1 MREGVKVR
9 RACRIMGISTASPY
23 RKPAPGNDAELR
35 EKLRET
41 WRPNMGYRMAH
52 ALVKPAFGR
61 LNVKRV
67 HRIWKEEKL
76 GRMKRYRKKRTSETV
91 PLSAERP
98 NHVWCIDFIFD
109 SCLNGTKLKILAVKD
124 EFTKECLV
132 LEVRTRFRSRDVQ
145 RTLEACFAEYGV
157 PERLRS
163 DNGSEFI
170 ARTLAV
176 FLAQSGTGAHF
187 IAPGSPWQN
196 GFIESFNSR
205 LRAECLDVEVF
216 YNLADSQV
224 KLAVYRRWY
233 NEERPHS
240 SIGNVAPALFRARS
254 LDSGWATPSL
264 HPKSAM
270 TQTTAET
277 LVIPSS

>member
-1 MREGVKVR
+1 MQEGVKAR
-9 RACRIMGISTASPY
+9 RACHIMGVSTASPY
-23 RKPAPGNDAELR
+23 RKPPLDKDEELR
-35 EKLRET
+35 EKLKAT

-52 ALVKPAFGR
+52 ALVKPEFAP

-76 GRMKRYRKKRTSETV
+76 GRMKRYRKRRTGETV
-91 PLSAERP
+91 PLSSERA
-98 NHVWCIDFIFD
+98 NHVWCVDFMFD

-124 EFTKECLV
+124 EFTRECLA
-132 LEVRTRFRSRDVQ
+132 LEVRTRFRSGDV
-145 RTLEACFAEYGV
+145 RRVLESCFEAYGV
-157 PERLRS
+157 PEKLRS

-176 FLAQSGTGAHF
+176 FLSQSGTGAHF
-187 IAPGSPWQN
+187 IKPGSPWQN
-196 GFIESFNSR
+196 GHIESFNSR

-216 YNLADSQV
+216 YNLADAQM

-240 SIGNVAPALFRARS
+240 SLDGLPPAVFRSRCLS
-254 LDSGWATPSL
+254 I
-264 HPKSAM
+264 AM
-270 TQTTAET
+270 TQSLEKK
-277 LVIPSS
+277 L